1 MGSQGKT
8 RYLTI
13 ILLVT
18 FIFLSFSNAILAQKP
33 KSAGDCKPT
42 GTCKTGE
49 PGGRVP
55 APWKQ

>member
-18 FIFLSFSNAILAQKP
+18 FILLSFSNAILAQKP
-33 KSAGDCKPT
+33 ESAGDCKT
-42 GTCKTGE
+42 DGTCKTGE
-49 PGGRVP
+49 PRGRVP

>member
-18 FIFLSFSNAILAQKP
+18 FIFLSFSNAILASEFP
-33 KSAGDCKPT
+33 ADCDPS
-42 GTCKTGE
+42 GYCHTGE
-49 PGGRVP
+49 PSPYPP
-55 APWKQ
+55 AP